1 MKPPPKL
8 TVSQWADST
17 RQLPVGSPFPGKW
30 RSDRA
35 EYQRGIMDAFSNPEV
50 ERIVVMTSAQVGKTE
65 ILNNIVGYFVEHDPN
80 GPLMVIQPSLE
91 MARAWSTDRLTP
103 LISSTP
109 QLKDLI
115 SDPKAKEGD
124 NSILQKIFY
133 NGARIT
139 ISGSNSPASLASRP
153 IRIMLMDEV
162 DRFPPSAGAEGDVVA
177 LASRRTQNYFNRKI
191 ALFSTPTVKNESRIE
206 AAFEQSDQRVWEL
219 PCRCGHFQAL
229 KWRHVKWEDKKPE
242 TACIECEKC
251 GHEWTDIE
259 RKQAIKKGRW
269 HSNAEFN
276 GTAGFSLNALSSPW
290 TSLEGLVREFLEAKA
305 HGTESLRVF
314 INTALGESW
323 AEDSEEIKSSEII
336 ERREHYTH
344 PVPDGVLVLTS
355 AVDVQKDRIECLVCG
370 HGHLSEMWFLD
381 HKIYYGDPAN
391 DAVWNDLADYLRV
404 EWRLVNSKSIGISQT
419 LVDSGYET
427 QRVYQFIKRM
437 GGHRVHASKGV
448 GGAGRPAVGRASKS
462 NSARVP
468 VMPIGVNT
476 LKETLFARLRNVD
489 FGPGYWH
496 IPDFFDQE
504 WCYQL
509 TAEKAVKRFSK
520 GIPRIEYIKMRPR
533 NEALD
538 LAVLNLAAFAM
549 LNVNTEKIQQRLE
562 EVRKPE
568 KTTPLPRYMKPKP
581 SWAKRFK

>member
-1 MKPPPKL
+1 
-8 TVSQWADST
+8 
-17 RQLPVGSPFPGKW
+17 
-30 RSDRA
+30 
-35 EYQRGIMDAFSNPEV
+35 MDAFSNPEV

-80 GPLMVIQPSLE
+80 GPLMIIQPSLE
-91 MARAWSTDRLTP
+91 MARAWSTDRLAP
-103 LISSTP
+103 LIDSTP

-206 AAFEQSDQRVWEL
+206 AAFEQSDQRFWEM
-219 PCRCGHFQAL
+219 PCKCGHFQAL

-251 GHEWTDIE
+251 GYEWSDIE
-259 RKQAIKKGRW
+259 RKQALKKGRW

-290 TSLEGLVREFLEAKA
+290 TSLEGLAREFLEAKA

-323 AEDSEEIKSSEII
+323 SEDSEEIKSNEII
-336 ERREHYTH
+336 ERREVYSH
-344 PVPDGVLVLTS
+344 PVPDGVLVITAS
-355 AVDVQKDRIECLVCG
+355 VDVQKDRLECLVCG

-381 HKIYYGDPAN
+381 HKIYYGDAAN
-391 DAVWNDLADYLRV
+391 DSIWTKLADFISTP
-404 EWRLVNSKSIGISQT
+404 WRLVNGKDVKISQT

-509 TAEKAVKRFSK
+509 TAEKAVKRYSK
-520 GIPRIEYIKMRPR
+520 GIPRIEYVKMRPR

-549 LNVNTEKIQQRLE
+549 LNVNTERIQQRLE
-562 EVRKPE
+562 DVRKPE
-568 KTTPLPRYMKPKP
+568 KAPPLPRYMKPKP
-581 SWAKRFK
+581 TWAKRFK

>member
-30 RSDRA
+30 RTNRA

-91 MARAWSTDRLTP
+91 MARAWSTDRLAP
-103 LISSTP
+103 LIDSTP

-206 AAFEQSDQRVWEL
+206 AAFEQSDQRFWEM
-219 PCRCGHFQAL
+219 PCKCGHFQAL

-242 TACIECEKC
+242 TACIECEEC
-251 GHEWTDIE
+251 GYEWTDIE
-259 RKQAIKKGRW
+259 RKQALKKGRW

-323 AEDSEEIKSSEII
+323 SEDSEEIKSNEII
-336 ERREHYTH
+336 ERREVYSH
-344 PVPDGVLVLTS
+344 PVPDGVLVITS
-355 AVDVQKDRIECLVCG
+355 AVDVQKDRLECLTCG

-391 DAVWNDLADYLRV
+391 DAVWNDLADNLRV
-404 EWRLVNSKSIGISQT
+404 EWRLVNGKSIGVSQT

-448 GGAGRPAVGRASKS
+448 GGVGRPAVGRASKS

-509 TAEKAVKRFSK
+509 TAEKAVKRYSK
-520 GIPRIEYIKMRPR
+520 GIPRIEYVKMRPR

-549 LNVNTEKIQQRLE
+549 LNVNTERIQQRLE
-562 EVRKPE
+562 DVRKPE
-568 KTTPLPRYMKPKP
+568 KAPPLPRYMKPKP
-581 SWAKRFK
+581 TWAKRFK

>member
-1 MKPPPKL
+1 
-8 TVSQWADST
+8 
-17 RQLPVGSPFPGKW
+17 
-30 RSDRA
+30 
-35 EYQRGIMDAFSNPEV
+35 MDAFSNPEV

-80 GPLMVIQPSLE
+80 GPLMIIQPSLE
-91 MARAWSTDRLTP
+91 MARAWSTDRLAP
-103 LISSTP
+103 LIDSTP

-206 AAFEQSDQRVWEL
+206 AAFEQSDQRFWEM
-219 PCRCGHFQAL
+219 PCKCGHFQVL

-251 GHEWTDIE
+251 GYEWSDIE
-259 RKQAIKKGRW
+259 RKQALKKGRW

-323 AEDSEEIKSSEII
+323 SEDSEEIKSNEII
-336 ERREHYTH
+336 ERREVYSH
-344 PVPDGVLVLTS
+344 PVPDGVLVITS
-355 AVDVQKDRIECLVCG
+355 AVDVQKDRLECLTCG

-391 DAVWNDLADYLRV
+391 DAVWNDLADNLRV
-404 EWRLVNSKSIGISQT
+404 EWRLVNGKSIGVSQT

-509 TAEKAVKRFSK
+509 TAEKAVKRYSK

-562 EVRKPE
+562 DVRKPE
-568 KTTPLPRYMKPKP
+568 KATPLPRYMKPKP
-581 SWAKRFK
+581 NWAKRFK

>member
-1 MKPPPKL
+1 
-8 TVSQWADST
+8 
-17 RQLPVGSPFPGKW
+17 
-30 RSDRA
+30 
-35 EYQRGIMDAFSNPEV
+35 MDAFSNPEV

-80 GPLMVIQPSLE
+80 GPLMIIQPSLE
-91 MARAWSTDRLTP
+91 MARAWSTDRLAP
-103 LISSTP
+103 LIDSTP

-206 AAFEQSDQRVWEL
+206 AAFEQSDQRFWEM

-251 GHEWTDIE
+251 GYEWTDIE
-259 RKQAIKKGRW
+259 RKQALKKGRW

-323 AEDSEEIKSSEII
+323 SEDSEEIKSNEII
-336 ERREHYTH
+336 ERREVYSH
-344 PVPDGVLVLTS
+344 PVPDGVLVITS
-355 AVDVQKDRIECLVCG
+355 AVDVQKDRLECLTCG

-391 DAVWNDLADYLRV
+391 DAVWNDLADNLRV
-404 EWRLVNSKSIGISQT
+404 EWRLVNGKSIGVSQT

-509 TAEKAVKRFSK
+509 TAEKAVKRYSK
-520 GIPRIEYIKMRPR
+520 GIPRIEYVKMRPR

-549 LNVNTEKIQQRLE
+549 LNVNTERIQQRLE
-562 EVRKPE
+562 DVRKPE
-568 KTTPLPRYMKPKP
+568 KAPPLPRYMKPKP
-581 SWAKRFK
+581 TWAKRFK

>member
-1 MKPPPKL
+1 
-8 TVSQWADST
+8 
-17 RQLPVGSPFPGKW
+17 
-30 RSDRA
+30 
-35 EYQRGIMDAFSNPEV
+35 
-50 ERIVVMTSAQVGKTE
+50 
-65 ILNNIVGYFVEHDPN
+65 
-80 GPLMVIQPSLE
+80 
-91 MARAWSTDRLTP
+91 
-103 LISSTP
+103 
-109 QLKDLI
+109 
-115 SDPKAKEGD
+115 
-124 NSILQKIFY
+124 
-133 NGARIT
+133 
-139 ISGSNSPASLASRP
+139 
-153 IRIMLMDEV
+153 MDEV

-206 AAFEQSDQRVWEL
+206 AAYEQSDQRLWEM
-219 PCRCGHFQAL
+219 PCKCGHFQAL

-251 GHEWTDIE
+251 GYEWTDIE
-259 RKQAIKKGRW
+259 RKQALKKGRW
-269 HSNAEFN
+269 HSTAEFN

-290 TSLEGLVREFLEAKA
+290 TSLEGLAREFLEAKA
-305 HGTESLRVF
+305 HGAESLRVF

-323 AEDSEEIKSSEII
+323 SEDSEEIKSNEII

-344 PVPDGVLVLTS
+344 PVPDGVLVITAS
-355 AVDVQKDRIECLVCG
+355 VDVQKDRLECLVCG

-381 HKIYYGDPAN
+381 HKIYYGDA
-391 DAVWNDLADYLRV
+391 ADDSIWTELSSFISTP
-404 EWRLVNSKSIGISQT
+404 WRLVNGKDVKISQT

-427 QRVYQFIKRM
+427 QRVYQFVKRM

-462 NSARVP
+462 NSARVS

-509 TAEKAVKRFSK
+509 TAEKAVKRYSK

-562 EVRKPE
+562 DVRKPE
-568 KTTPLPRYMKPKP
+568 KAPPLPRYMKPKP
-581 SWAKRFK
+581 TWAKRFK

>member
-1 MKPPPKL
+1 
-8 TVSQWADST
+8 
-17 RQLPVGSPFPGKW
+17 
-30 RSDRA
+30 
-35 EYQRGIMDAFSNPEV
+35 MDAFSNPEV

-80 GPLMVIQPSLE
+80 GPLMIIQPSLE
-91 MARAWSTDRLTP
+91 MARAWSTDRLAP
-103 LISSTP
+103 LIDSTP

-206 AAFEQSDQRVWEL
+206 AAFEQSDQRFWEM
-219 PCRCGHFQAL
+219 PCKCGHFQAL

-242 TACIECEKC
+242 TACIECEEC
-251 GHEWTDIE
+251 GYEWTDIE
-259 RKQAIKKGRW
+259 RKQALKKGRW

-323 AEDSEEIKSSEII
+323 SEDSEEIKSNEII
-336 ERREHYTH
+336 ERREVYSH
-344 PVPDGVLVLTS
+344 PVPDGVLVITS
-355 AVDVQKDRIECLVCG
+355 AVDVQKDRLECLTCG

-391 DAVWNDLADYLRV
+391 DAVWNDLADNLRV
-404 EWRLVNSKSIGISQT
+404 EWRLVNGKSIGVSQT

-448 GGAGRPAVGRASKS
+448 GGVGRPAVGRASKS

-509 TAEKAVKRFSK
+509 TAEKAVKRYSK
-520 GIPRIEYIKMRPR
+520 GIPRIEYVKMRPR

-549 LNVNTEKIQQRLE
+549 LNVNTERIQQRLE
-562 EVRKPE
+562 DVRKPE
-568 KTTPLPRYMKPKP
+568 KAPPLPRYMKPKP
-581 SWAKRFK
+581 TWAKRFK